1 MDLGRIWRIWNEFRI
16 SIIIIEVL
24 GNFNDLFAILFILML
39 AYIVFSIIIVATDG
53 DFMFINVLK
62 RKSVIF
68 IFLVISIVNIALP
81 TKDDMYK
88 IYIASQVGTVDD
100 AIDKTK
106 QTIDYI
112 VGKIKEVDKNA
123 K

>member
-1 MDLGRIWRIWNEFRI
+1 MNLGLVLY
-16 SIIIIEVL
+16 IIEVF

-39 AYIVFSIIIVATDG
+39 AYIVFSIIIVVTDG

-112 VGKIKEVDKNA
+112 VDKIKEVDKNA